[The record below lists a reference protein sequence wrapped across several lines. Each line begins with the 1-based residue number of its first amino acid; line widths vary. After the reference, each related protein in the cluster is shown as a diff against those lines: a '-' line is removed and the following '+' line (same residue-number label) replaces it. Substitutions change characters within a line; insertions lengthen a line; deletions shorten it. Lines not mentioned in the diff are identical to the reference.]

1 MSVALPT
8 GKSTGTPSGRRLAR
22 KRGVPASQA
31 SGVVNFCVAGSK
43 ARPDRFSSE
52 TLIQELEKGLPFSE
66 LEALRDTLGI
76 SMELLARRVGISRPT
91 LHRRKGLGRLT
102 SDESD
107 RLVRF
112 ARLMGMAVHA
122 LGSADHAR
130 EWLAAP
136 QYGLGGAIPLDYAR
150 TEIGAREVED
160 LLGRIEHGVYS

>member
-1 MSVALPT
+1 MSSALST
-8 GKSTGTPSGRRLAR
+8 RKSSGTPSRRRPA
-22 KRGVPASQA
+22 KRRNAPAPQAGV
-31 SGVVNFCVAGSK
+31 VVNFCIPGSK
-43 ARPDRFSSE
+43 SQPERFSSE
-52 TLIQELEKGLPFSE
+52 SLIHELEKGLPFAE
-66 LEALRDTLGI
+66 LEALRDNLGT